1 MQLSLK
7 NIIYGIV
14 IIALTLSCKLV
25 FANNISW
32 SGFSPIMAIALVSGM
47 MIHQKHSTFLFPLI
61 ALIASDVIIE
71 ILYLNGLFGFPG
83 IYSYQFLNYLFL
95 SVLVITGWLLKGKSY
110 GAILIGIIAGP
121 TIYYLLSNGWVWATH
136 GGYQRPLTLQGL
148 GMCLTDGLPFYK
160 NSLLSTLVFV
170 PVLLMIYHMLS
181 FKKLAMKLQ

>member
-1 MQLSLK
+1 MQLSMK
-7 NIIYGIV
+7 NIIYGIL
-14 IIALTLSCKLV
+14 IITLTLSCKLV

-61 ALIASDVIIE
+61 ALVASDVIIE

-95 SVLVITGWLLKGKSY
+95 SVLVSIGWLLKGKSY
-110 GAILIGIIAGP
+110 SGILIGIIAGP

-136 GGYQRPLTLQGL
+136 GGYQRPLTLEGL
-148 GMCLTDGLPFYK
+148 GMCMLDGLPFYK

-170 PVLLMIYHMLS
+170 PVLLMIYHVLS
-181 FKKLAMKLQ
+181 FKKLALKLQ